1 MALVLIAIVQ
11 AAVECPVNLTFL
23 FFVSVACIYIVTG
36 ALHFDP
42 ITLMCGI
49 IYWLLIPSCF
59 IFLQVGSYII
69 YGVIYGQINFF
80 QVYSIANLNDVSWG
94 TRSGPAGGVKKLKIR
109 KKKKAVGFIA
119 KLKQFIFGPEYIE
132 EEVET
137 DTKDEKAEE
146 KDEKEEELP
155 PEPDL
160 DYDEILKSQHTESIE
175 QLYGGIHPQE
185 GLTNL

>member
-59 IFLQVGSYII
+59 IFLQVT
-69 YGVIYGQINFF
+69 
-80 QVYSIANLNDVSWG
+80 LL
-94 TRSGPAGGVKKLKIR
+94 TRSLEVNLT
-109 KKKKAVGFIA
+109 FI
-119 KLKQFIFGPEYIE
+119 
-132 EEVET
+132 
-137 DTKDEKAEE
+137 
-146 KDEKEEELP
+146 
-155 PEPDL
+155 
-160 DYDEILKSQHTESIE
+160 
-175 QLYGGIHPQE
+175 
-185 GLTNL
+185 GLLHC

>member
-59 IFLQVGSYII
+59 IFLQVI
-69 YGVIYGQINFF
+69 
-80 QVYSIANLNDVSWG
+80 LL
-94 TRSGPAGGVKKLKIR
+94 TRSFEVKYNKLLI
-109 KKKKAVGFIA
+109 
-119 KLKQFIFGPEYIE
+119 
-132 EEVET
+132 
-137 DTKDEKAEE
+137 
-146 KDEKEEELP
+146 
-155 PEPDL
+155 
-160 DYDEILKSQHTESIE
+160 
-175 QLYGGIHPQE
+175 
-185 GLTNL
+185 GLLHR

>member
-59 IFLQVGSYII
+59 IFLQVIHSQGQLRSY
-69 YGVIYGQINFF
+69 
-80 QVYSIANLNDVSWG
+80 
-94 TRSGPAGGVKKLKIR
+94 KLLI
-109 KKKKAVGFIA
+109 
-119 KLKQFIFGPEYIE
+119 
-132 EEVET
+132 
-137 DTKDEKAEE
+137 
-146 KDEKEEELP
+146 
-155 PEPDL
+155 
-160 DYDEILKSQHTESIE
+160 
-175 QLYGGIHPQE
+175 
-185 GLTNL
+185 GLLHR

>member
-59 IFLQVGSYII
+59 IFLQVI
-69 YGVIYGQINFF
+69 YSQGH
-80 QVYSIANLNDVSWG
+80 L
-94 TRSGPAGGVKKLKIR
+94 RSNKLLIGLLYR
-109 KKKKAVGFIA
+109 
-119 KLKQFIFGPEYIE
+119 QPE
-132 EEVET
+132 
-137 DTKDEKAEE
+137 
-146 KDEKEEELP
+146 
-155 PEPDL
+155 
-160 DYDEILKSQHTESIE
+160 
-175 QLYGGIHPQE
+175 
-185 GLTNL
+185 

>member
-49 IYWLLIPSCF
+49 IYWLLI
-59 IFLQVGSYII
+59 
-69 YGVIYGQINFF
+69 
-80 QVYSIANLNDVSWG
+80 
-94 TRSGPAGGVKKLKIR
+94 
-109 KKKKAVGFIA
+109 
-119 KLKQFIFGPEYIE
+119 
-132 EEVET
+132 
-137 DTKDEKAEE
+137 
-146 KDEKEEELP
+146 
-155 PEPDL
+155 
-160 DYDEILKSQHTESIE
+160 QHTVSME

-185 GLTNL
+185 CLIIPSVLTVGQR

>member
-1 MALVLIAIVQ
+1 M
-11 AAVECPVNLTFL
+11 
-23 FFVSVACIYIVTG
+23 
-36 ALHFDP
+36 
-42 ITLMCGI
+42 
-49 IYWLLIPSCF
+49 
-59 IFLQVGSYII
+59 
-69 YGVIYGQINFF
+69 
-80 QVYSIANLNDVSWG
+80 NDVSWG

-119 KLKQFIFGPEYIE
+119 KLKQLIFGPEYIE

-137 DTKDEKAEE
+137 DTKDEKTED

-185 GLTNL
+185 SLRIR